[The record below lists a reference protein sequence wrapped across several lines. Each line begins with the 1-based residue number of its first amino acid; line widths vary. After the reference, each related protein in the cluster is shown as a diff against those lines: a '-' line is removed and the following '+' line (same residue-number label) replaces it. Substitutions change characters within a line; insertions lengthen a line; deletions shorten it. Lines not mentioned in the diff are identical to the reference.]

1 MFSLW
6 NTTTKRQSFHHLH
19 TVEEQQN
26 RDENVVALIVFQVLY
41 DPSSRFGHCLRPAKA
56 RTLEKFRPRFHL
68 WFSLVEPFFSELYVW
83 GRSYS
88 GSHFDIS
95 TDFVR
100 RHSLFGNFRL
110 RHHFYSLSPPR
121 EQITYLAGVPRE
133 WSSLRGLYV
142 RKFEWQINKIYAI
155 SFP

>member
-26 RDENVVALIVFQVLY
+26 RDENVVALIVFQVLH

-100 RHSLFGNFRL
+100 RHFSTTSPLL
-110 RHHFYSLSPPR
+110 LSISPTGTNHILSGGTTGMILSARPVCT
-121 EQITYLAGVPRE
+121 EVWMT
-133 WSSLRGLYV
+133 
-142 RKFEWQINKIYAI
+142 NK
-155 SFP
+155 